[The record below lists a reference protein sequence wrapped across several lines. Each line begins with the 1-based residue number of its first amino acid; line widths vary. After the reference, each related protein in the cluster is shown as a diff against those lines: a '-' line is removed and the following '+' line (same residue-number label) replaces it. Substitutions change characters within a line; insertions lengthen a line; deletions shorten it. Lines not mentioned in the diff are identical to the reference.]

1 MSSPILIF
9 EQLIE
14 WLCKKLGARFLWHL
28 PLKSNDFS
36 TQQLP
41 PKDLLLADFGKK
53 AGDFDLSS
61 ESFKHRFLAANRSW
75 LIQQLRGAL
84 GQEGSSQP
92 VNFTSVHSCARLFM
106 RVLLTFVLAFFEF
119 ITFTYSE
126 WIPNR
131 V

>member
-1 MSSPILIF
+1 MKCRLTCHVQLSCPILIF

-14 WLCKKLGARFLWHL
+14 CKKLGARFLWHL

-41 PKDLLLADFGKK
+41 PKDLLLPDFGKK

-75 LIQQLRGAL
+75 FIQQLRGAL

-92 VNFTSVHSCARLFM
+92 VNFTSVH
-106 RVLLTFVLAFFEF
+106 
-119 ITFTYSE
+119 
-126 WIPNR
+126 
-131 V
+131 